1 MDLSD
6 AIDDPRDEE
15 LRADIRRLGAELGNA
30 LTRQHGSE
38 LLDLVERVRALTKSV
53 RLTGNEE
60 AGKELEQVLGS
71 MSIPDAI
78 NLVRAF
84 SAYFY
89 LANVAEQSHRVGDLT
104 MTDENR

>member
-1 MDLSD
+1 MTAPDLSD

-30 LTRQHGSE
+30 LTRQHGPE
-38 LLDLVERVRALTKSV
+38 LLELVERVRALTKSV
-53 RLTGNEE
+53 RLTGDESAGNQLEE
-60 AGKELEQVLGS
+60 ALGS
-71 MSIPDAI
+71 LAIPDAI

-89 LANVAEQSHRVGDLT
+89 LANV
-104 MTDENR
+104 